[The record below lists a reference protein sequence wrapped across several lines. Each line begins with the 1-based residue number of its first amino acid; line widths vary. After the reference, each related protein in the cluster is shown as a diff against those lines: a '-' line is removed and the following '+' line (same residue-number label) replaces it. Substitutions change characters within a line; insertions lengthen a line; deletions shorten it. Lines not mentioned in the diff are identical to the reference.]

1 MIYLHLDFDLTQIKG
16 HLHNAV
22 MKALY
27 RENYPDHPSPPK
39 VYTLMEVLGILNDST
54 KEMPEQ
60 VKAWLDRI
68 IEIEKIHFFDSELL
82 GQKLTEYKDIGIHI
96 NVLTASNV
104 SGAIEY
110 MYEKH
115 NLYHLIDR
123 LTSVSTENPDEK
135 KALHI
140 QEREDSVLKK
150 DKNASIAS
158 IFVDDSDKNMNRFNE
173 IPSRTGVTRMGIQ
186 VDNKGLSKDIFDRI
200 DDFLKIEKKISENY
214 QAKKGSLYVNTP
226 KAIEEATLEATT
238 EGDILLKSKQLVR
251 GRGTVYVN
259 TPEAVNEAT
268 LEATTEGD
276 ILLKSKQLVRGRGTV
291 YVNTPEA
298 VNEATLEAA
307 AEKLV
312 IRRRGVRLA
321 QWDTPEEIEEASKEM
336 GIDDTTLKSSRVSV
350 SLHFGDITFDEG
362 YLKGSKHENLRCE
375 PPKDEPL
382 SPSKSKETEMSE
394 FTKPRNELAPKVAVY
409 AAQLSANKQK
419 APTSKPETASITRK
433 GGVRKK

>member
-1 MIYLHLDFDLTQIKG
+1 MSMIYLHLDFDLTQIKG

-104 SGAIEY
+104 SGAIKY

-214 QAKKGSLYVNTP
+214 QAKKGSLYVNTR
-226 KAIEEATLEATT
+226 KAIE
-238 EGDILLKSKQLVR
+238 
-251 GRGTVYVN
+251 
-259 TPEAVNEAT
+259 EAT

>member
-1 MIYLHLDFDLTQIKG
+1 MSMIYLHLDFDLTQIKG

-268 LEATTEGD
+268 LEA
-276 ILLKSKQLVRGRGTV
+276 
-291 YVNTPEA
+291 
-298 VNEATLEAA
+298 A

>member
-104 SGAIEY
+104 SGAIKY

-226 KAIEEATLEATT
+226 KAIE
-238 EGDILLKSKQLVR
+238 
-251 GRGTVYVN
+251 
-259 TPEAVNEAT
+259 EAT